1 MTKVLQRLV
10 CLRCAPQAAVAL
22 CEVCGDPICPC
33 CGLALP
39 PAIPRAREGARMID
53 LCPSCHRLHMER
65 HALLAGNELPTG
77 APRALFWALV
87 TMSLV
92 PWSLLGLS
100 AARTV
105 MVMVSVTALLT
116 LNSAR
121 STLIGI
127 ERGERSETAAATAR
141 TVSMLVVAAIGMA
154 TLDLWLIWWLGL

>member
-1 MTKVLQRLV
+1 
-10 CLRCAPQAAVAL
+10 
-22 CEVCGDPICPC
+22 
-33 CGLALP
+33 
-39 PAIPRAREGARMID
+39 
-53 LCPSCHRLHMER
+53 
-65 HALLAGNELPTG
+65 
-77 APRALFWALV
+77 
-87 TMSLV
+87 
-92 PWSLLGLS
+92 
-100 AARTV
+100 